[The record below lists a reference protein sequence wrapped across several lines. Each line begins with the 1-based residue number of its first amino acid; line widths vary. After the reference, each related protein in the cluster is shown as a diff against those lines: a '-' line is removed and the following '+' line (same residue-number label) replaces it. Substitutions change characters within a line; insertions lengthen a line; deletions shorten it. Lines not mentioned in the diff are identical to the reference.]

1 MRREVELRELTVTI
15 VAKNHNPSILNPDF
29 LRLNH
34 IVSEEWELAEPPVN
48 VELIA
53 QVKYK
58 NGIGIAAQLDK
69 ITFFERVGGT
79 TIHELRLP
87 QIAKSYVGTLP
98 HVDYRAV
105 GINPKGLVIADSD
118 DEARHFVAERLIA
131 DGPWK
136 SFGDRPP
143 VVKADFVY
151 SIGEATLNLAVGSG
165 TSSEGPEATGISN
178 VVFAGNFHREIGGEN
193 PSERMR
199 NLLGIIDIWKEDIEA
214 FTQLVNS
221 HFLK

>member
-1 MRREVELRELTVTI
+1 MRREVELRELAVTI

-48 VELIA
+48 VDLIA
-53 QVKYK
+53 HVKYK
-58 NGIGIAAQLDK
+58 NGIGITAQFEK
-69 ITFFERVGGT
+69 ITFFERVGAT
-79 TIHELRLP
+79 AVHEVRVP
-87 QIAKSYVGTLP
+87 QIAKRYVETLP

-118 DEARHFVAERLIA
+118 EEASHFVAERLIA
-131 DGPWK
+131 AGPWK

-151 SIGEATLNLAVGSG
+151 SMGEATLNLAIGSG

-193 PSERMR
+193 PGERMR
-199 NLLGIIDIWKEDIEA
+199 NLLRIVDTWKADVEA